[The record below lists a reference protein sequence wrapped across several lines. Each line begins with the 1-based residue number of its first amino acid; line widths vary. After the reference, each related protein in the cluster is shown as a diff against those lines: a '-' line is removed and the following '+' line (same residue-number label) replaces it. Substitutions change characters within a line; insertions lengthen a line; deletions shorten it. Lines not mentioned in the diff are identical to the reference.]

1 MMISFKS
8 VLAPDITSFIEMKR
22 ALGYKYAVEEYILQ
36 KFDEYWIINNG
47 VSDLVDMDA
56 LAGWVKQ
63 RSTESKTSQYCRIN
77 TVKLFLQ
84 FRNSIGKRS
93 YIPMNRIRCARH
105 PLVHV
110 LSSAEIKALFDEID
124 AYMPARPS
132 KESFRMSKEYPVLF
146 RLILTS
152 GLRRSEAVSLRT
164 EDFDAENRTILIRNA
179 KGHKDRIIVITDDM
193 NRLLKEYILFMERQ
207 MHGTMEWV
215 FPSVDPKCHL
225 SSGALSEKFNRCW
238 NRTRYAEACLVKPTV
253 HSLRH
258 TFVVIRINAWIKD
271 GINTVVMLPYLSRYL
286 GHKSPDE
293 TFYYY
298 HQVIDNLQ
306 VIKEKDTLSS
316 VLPEVRV
323 R

>member
-1 MMISFKS
+1 
-8 VLAPDITSFIEMKR
+8 
-22 ALGYKYAVEEYILQ
+22 
-36 KFDEYWIINNG
+36 
-47 VSDLVDMDA
+47 
-56 LAGWVKQ
+56 
-63 RSTESKTSQYCRIN
+63 
-77 TVKLFLQ
+77 
-84 FRNSIGKRS
+84 
-93 YIPMNRIRCARH
+93 
-105 PLVHV
+105 
-110 LSSAEIKALFDEID
+110 
-124 AYMPARPS
+124 
-132 KESFRMSKEYPVLF
+132 MSKEYPVLF
-146 RLILTS
+146 RLILTA
-152 GLRRSEAVSLRT
+152 GLRRSETVSLRT

-193 NRLLKEYILFMERQ
+193 NRLLKEYILFMESQ

-225 SSGALSEKFNRCW
+225 SSGGLSEKFNRCW

-258 TFVVIRINAWIKD
+258 TYVVIRINTWIKE